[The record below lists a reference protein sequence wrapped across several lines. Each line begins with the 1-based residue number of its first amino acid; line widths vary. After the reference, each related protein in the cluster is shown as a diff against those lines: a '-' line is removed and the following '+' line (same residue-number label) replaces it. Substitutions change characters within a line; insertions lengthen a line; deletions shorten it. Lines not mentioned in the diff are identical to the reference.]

1 MANSV
6 ELLQER
12 LKNEYSTQYSLVI
25 DGKSFYPEGGT
36 LSTSEKE
43 QKIAQSAVAGKDY
56 KLAGSAPP
64 TEIDPFRQCM
74 GRIWTFRK
82 LPPEYQPPTETGLQQ
97 IPDLS
102 YFHAPNKIWYG
113 DEGEPKTAIEFG
125 ENEQTYPFTYFSS
138 ANTDIKSLSFSIDDV
153 SDDWY
158 EFFGNKNAY
167 NDSLIL
173 KRKASRISIMFD
185 NDDILQNRLTI
196 LSMITDIQK
205 KNQTVAYAG
214 LAADVDTTGK
224 TNTADTLEDVNTQ
237 LEAINIQIDTLE
249 GDLANTTGDTLNPIT
264 VSDVEKY
271 QSGWSGSTLQDKLN
285 DHKKLKTSLS
295 SDPDANNTAAE
306 LGITF
311 SEYYTKI
318 YSSDGGTTYKT
329 NLITSNDG
337 AFSGA
342 SLLNLVNYL
351 YEEYEKSPAVGSSDG
366 LPMIGESGF
375 TLGAFSIW
383 IMANRSHR
391 FELAIE
397 IESLK
402 VKRNELEQE
411 IGILEDQ
418 LQTLEGDIT
427 LETTMAEAASISFL
441 PPQGQSVFGTLNY
454 NFDSVLRKRDLPLK
468 TEGSL
473 YNYNIYSDLPNWTG
487 QDDDPSPVTEVFKS
501 LWSQYTLKAID
512 RGIDD
517 ALMDKFYSID
527 ELSYAHDPRLMYKDA
542 AFMMQLPMSP
552 RAMQAVNT
560 PNKNELF
567 VDIKPRY
574 NYYSKFYEAATKQK
588 VVYSQELN
596 DDGTKKEYKFNERN
610 IGTIYE
616 VPLDED
622 PDGSPKS
629 VLNGVPTPTRFNF
642 EKYGH
647 KLLNCDY
654 SANLDGMYNY
664 RNFNII
670 LDQNSTSFL
679 DKYDNVKTQFPFYVN
694 FEFKC
699 DKNKDFGTLFNQ
711 TGITT
716 DLMQTW
722 IRNFFRSHGNASPK
736 DTDQV
741 LPNKEVNISQYSKT
755 TSNSGEKYYDPLDS
769 NEQYRKLI
777 PEDDPSVGI
786 GPNRTAE
793 ICRREIYKINE
804 KKDFY
809 KIVPPTDSKTA
820 DESYLEQLQG
830 FNLIKETTGEY
841 NCREFDLNKW
851 VEGYAKAF
859 ADSDGYSSWF
869 KDVMLTDDGLNEKVF
884 SDSGQAF
891 GFSEGDGTIPRD
903 DLEKTIQTILFLG
916 KYRQLVNEK
925 SRDYNDILSG
935 KLAHSE
941 VLFYRIQKV
950 AVDPY
955 GTPDEDGFV
964 QNFWLVK
971 PNYKENENNSD
982 IMRYIDTQVRYEQNY
997 EYTIY
1002 AYQLVVGTRY
1012 GFHFANNYESTSPY
1026 SLVTHPSA
1034 LTYASKVSDFAKN
1047 KGNTGYEPATG
1058 EYLYTGTGP
1067 SSHENNLFYKPQ
1079 NPDSKNRLAMFDVI
1093 CEPDVKLIE
1102 MPYYKKTVVV
1112 NDAASTAPEVDIVPL
1127 RGQDNQIKI
1136 NFYPSSVGVD
1146 LEPFFINTE
1155 NSELEKYDK
1164 IRKSQDRDLLTME
1177 FAEIGYLQTSGV
1189 EFSQDLPATFPP
1201 EAYVEPKLMFK
1212 SDDFA
1217 THYEIYRFDEP
1228 PTFASIQNSL
1238 LLTMDAL
1245 HSSSYTD
1252 TIEQNKKYY
1261 YMFRSIDVHGNPSYP
1276 SQFYQVEMVENSGA
1290 VYPVISVY
1298 NPEPQQTGLK
1308 RKSFKKRLKID
1319 AAAMQSVFDTE
1330 NSDFEG
1336 ITTAGSN
1343 AVQTILLGKKSEKL
1357 FTEADAKTHK
1367 KFKFRI
1373 KSKHTGKIVD
1383 LNVSFKLRTVQPEV
1397 IISCE
1402 DEVTPATLSD
1412 LAEQTWDADLI

>member
-1 MANSV
+1 MLGWDIKSEV
-6 ELLQER
+6 PLVLQ
-12 LKNEYSTQYSLVI
+12 KQ
-25 DGKSFYPEGGT
+25 T
-36 LSTSEKE
+36 LS
-43 QKIAQSAVAGKDY
+43 GK
-56 KLAGSAPP
+56 AWA
-64 TEIDPFRQCM
+64 
-74 GRIWTFRK
+74 
-82 LPPEYQPPTETGLQQ
+82 EYGLLETILSKYEFPTETGLEP
-97 IPDLS
+97 IEDLNF
-102 YFHAPNKIWYG
+102 YYDPNKIAYENDDG
-113 DEGEPKTAIEFG
+113 TYTAIQFDK
-125 ENEQTYPFTYFSS
+125 NEQSYPTSYWFTPNSDLEFSS
-138 ANTDIKSLSFSIDDV
+138 FDVDDV

-158 EFFGNKNAY
+158 EFFGEKNAY
-167 NDSLIL
+167 HDSLNL
-173 KRKASRISIMFD
+173 ERKASRISVKFKK
-185 NDDILQNRLTI
+185 DDILQNRLTM

-205 KNQTVAYAG
+205 KNQPIAYG
-214 LAADVDTTGK
+214 NLDDTDFGPSSDTIESKEGELKGIKDDIEDLELELQNTSKSTTLTMDVSVVK
-224 TNTADTLEDVNTQ
+224 AF
-237 LEAINIQIDTLE
+237 
-249 GDLANTTGDTLNPIT
+249 
-264 VSDVEKY
+264 K
-271 QSGWSGSTLQDKLN
+271 SGWSGVSLQGKLD
-285 DHKKLKTSLS
+285 DHTKLKDSLYA
-295 SDPDANNTAAE
+295 DPDAAKTAAQ

-311 SEYYTKI
+311 DEYYTKI
-318 YSSDGGTTYKT
+318 YSSDGGVTFKT
-329 NLITSNDG
+329 NIITNNDSFFAPSSLVSLVADLYAEYLKDPAKTGNKILIG
-337 AFSGA
+337 A
-342 SLLNLVNYL
+342 
-351 YEEYEKSPAVGSSDG
+351 D
-366 LPMIGESGF
+366 GF
-375 TLGAFSIW
+375 TLSAFGTW
-383 IMANRSHR
+383 ISQRRLQR
-391 FELAIE
+391 FKLAID

-402 VKRNELEQE
+402 AQIPSLEEEISELSADVALGSAMTQ
-411 IGILEDQ
+411 
-418 LQTLEGDIT
+418 
-427 LETTMAEAASISFL
+427 AASITFL
-441 PPQGQSVFGTLNY
+441 PPEGQSTYGAANY
-454 NFDSVLRKRDLPLK
+454 NFDSVVRKKELPLN
-468 TEGSL
+468 TAGTL
-473 YNYNIYSDLPNWTG
+473 YNYSIYSDLPNWNEYSSDG
-487 QDDDPSPVTEVFKS
+487 PSPVTEIFKNM
-501 LWSQYTLKAID
+501 WSKYALNAIN
-512 RGIDD
+512 RGIND
-517 ALMDKFYSID
+517 ALMDKFYSITS
-527 ELSYAHDPRLMYKDA
+527 LSYAYDPKLMYKDS

-552 RAMQAVNT
+552 RAMEVVNT

-567 VDIKPRY
+567 VDIKSEY

-588 VVYSQELN
+588 VVYSQEQE

-616 VPLDED
+616 VPLEED

-629 VLNGVPTPTRFNF
+629 VLNNINALPTRFNF

-647 KLLNCDY
+647 RLLNCDY
-654 SANLDGMYNY
+654 SINLDGPYNN

-741 LPNKEVNISQYSKT
+741 LPNKEANISQYGMT
-755 TSNSGEKYYDPLDS
+755 TSDSGEKYYDPLDS
-769 NEQYRKLI
+769 NEKYRTLL
-777 PEDDPSVGI
+777 PEDN
-786 GPNRTAE
+786 PNTNTPDRTAE

-809 KIVPPTDSKTA
+809 RIVPPTDSKTA
-820 DESYLEQLQG
+820 DEAYLEQLKG
-830 FNLIKETTGEY
+830 INLIKETPGEY

-859 ADSDGYSSWF
+859 ADSNGYLSWF
-869 KDVMLTDDGLNEKVF
+869 KDVMMTDDTPNEKVF
-884 SDSGQAF
+884 SDSGQTF
-891 GFSEGDGTIPRD
+891 DFSEGDGTIPRD
-903 DLEKTIQTILFLG
+903 DLEKTIQAILFLG

-1012 GFHFANNYESTSPY
+1012 GFHFANNYESTSPS
-1026 SLVTHPSA
+1026 SLVTYPPA
-1034 LTYASKVSDFAKN
+1034 LAYASKVSDFAKN
-1047 KGNTGYEPATG
+1047 KGSQGYEQSTG
-1058 EYLYTGTGP
+1058 EYLYTGAGP
-1067 SSHENNLFYKPQ
+1067 SSNESNLFFKSL
-1079 NPDSKNRLAMFDVI
+1079 NSNSDDRLAMFDVI
-1093 CEPDVKLIE
+1093 CEPDVKLVE

-1136 NFYPSSVGVD
+1136 NFYPSSVGVE
-1146 LEPFFINTE
+1146 LKPFFINTE

-1164 IRKSQDRDLLTME
+1164 IRKAQDRDLLTME
-1177 FAEIGYLQTSGV
+1177 FGELGLAQTMGI
-1189 EFSQDLPATFPP
+1189 EFAQDMPATFPP

-1276 SQFYQVEMVENSGA
+1276 SSFYQVEMVENSGA
-1290 VYPVISVY
+1290 VYPVISIY
-1298 NPEPQQTGLK
+1298 EPEIQETGLK
-1308 RKSFKKRLKID
+1308 RKAFKKRLKID
-1319 AAAMQSVFDTE
+1319 AAAMQTVFDTIS
-1330 NSDFEG
+1330 SDFDE
-1336 ITTAGSN
+1336 TTVAGSN
-1343 AVQTILLGKKSEKL
+1343 AVQTIMLGKKSKKL
-1357 FTEADAKTHK
+1357 FASADSKNHK
-1367 KFKFRI
+1367 KFKFRV
-1373 KSKHTGKIVD
+1373 KSRHTGKIVD
-1383 LNVSFKLRTVQPEV
+1383 LNVVFKLRTVSPES
-1397 IISCE
+1397 IISCG
-1402 DEVTPATLSD
+1402 DEVNQVTLAD
-1412 LAEQTWDADLI
+1412 LAEAQDVDLT